1 MKTYN
6 AKNFSRYCSLLKN
19 KHQDIHELYK
29 KYGTPPYWRREN
41 TFEALC
47 KTIIEQQVSLAS
59 ANAVFD
65 RLKKSYPIITP
76 ETIASLTQEKLYN
89 CGITRQKATYLKC
102 LAQALLLEPTFL
114 TSLYKLNNT
123 DAKNKLM
130 SIKGIGNWTANV
142 YLLDALN
149 RIDIYPDFDVALI
162 QSISFEVFNNKVKL
176 DNDMAKDFISKY
188 APYRSIACLYYYHAY
203 IIRKGVVFIP

>member
-6 AKNFSRYCSLLKN
+6 ATNFSRYCNLLKKN
-19 KHQDIHELYK
+19 HANIHALHN
-29 KYGTPPYWRREN
+29 KYGAPPYWRREN
-41 TFEALC
+41 SFEALC

-65 RLKKSYPIITP
+65 RLKKSFPFIEP
-76 ETIASLTQEKLYN
+76 QTIAFLSQEKLCA
-89 CGITRQKATYLKC
+89 CGITRQKANYIKC
-102 LAQALLLEPTFL
+102 LAEVLLQEPNFL
-114 TSLYKLNNT
+114 YSLHKLNNT
-123 DAKNKLM
+123 EAKNKLM

-149 RIDIYPDFDVALI
+149 RIDIYPDFDVALM
-162 QSISFEVFNNKVKL
+162 QSISYEAYQNKLKL
-176 DNDMAKDFISKY
+176 DNEMAKEFISQF

-203 IIRKGVVFIP
+203 ILRKGVVFIP

>member
-6 AKNFSRYCSLLKN
+6 ATNFSRYCSLLKN
-19 KHQDIHELYK
+19 KHNDILTLHN
-29 KYGTPPYWRREN
+29 KYGAPPYWRREN

-65 RLKKSYPIITP
+65 RLKKSFPIVEPI
-76 ETIASLTQEKLYN
+76 TIASTPQEKLCN
-89 CGITRQKATYLKC
+89 CGITRQKATYIRC
-102 LAQALLLEPTFL
+102 LAEALLNEPNFL

-176 DNDMAKDFISKY
+176 DNDMAKEFISKY

-203 IIRKGVVFIP
+203 ITRKSVVFIP